1 MSSHCGV
8 LASLLAIFAFIS
20 IDSFFLRSV
29 SNDRDNTHTINGC
42 SQLNMGC
49 LICSMRDKKYVQGRY
64 QKRHR
69 DTIKSHI
76 TSDTMNKAIFE
87 SIYNNSVW
95 GSEGGGSGAGS
106 DGTYAIGAN
115 YILHLVIY
123 KYGLTSLLDAPCG
136 AVSNSWT
143 KPLITSL
150 ASEIPCF
157 KYFGVDVVPSVIA
170 LNSAAFSSMDWAN
183 FGEVDLSSSD
193 VEIPNGYDIILSR
206 DALQHDSTE
215 KEGSVVSPV
224 SGNTNE
230 LRLMTHRF
238 DP

>member
-1 MSSHCGV
+1 
-8 LASLLAIFAFIS
+8 
-20 IDSFFLRSV
+20 
-29 SNDRDNTHTINGC
+29 
-42 SQLNMGC
+42 
-49 LICSMRDKKYVQGRY
+49 
-64 QKRHR
+64 
-69 DTIKSHI
+69 
-76 TSDTMNKAIFE
+76 MNKAIFE

-206 DALQHDSTE
+206 DALQHLPYQYIASAFKTYCRTDS
-215 KEGSVVSPV
+215 KYLLVGSYIESNDKNKDIVHAGGCFDINLLAAPFNLSNPIEVFAER
-224 SGNTNE
+224 GNYKNLEDAAYPTKYLLLYE
-230 LRLMTHRF
+230 LQTFCSSNAMKTFQLHYS
-238 DP
+238 